1 MAGSMTPR
9 LPPLAAL
16 RAFEAACRHTTFA
29 AAAKELRLTPS
40 AVSHQVRVLEEEL
53 GAVLF
58 RRSPRGVVTTEAG
71 ERLANAVRRAT
82 RELVAGVEAVRETRA
97 GSALRMSAA
106 PVVASLLIAPALAGF
121 EARHP
126 DIQLSLEAS
135 SRLADLVDGRT
146 DYAVRFGPGRW
157 PDAVAFRLVRSRIA
171 PVAAPG
177 LADGGGV
184 DLTRA
189 PLIDLATDADG
200 WNLWFE
206 RHDAGGTPTGRRL
219 RAESLAVALQQAQA
233 GQGVVLAPFPIANA
247 LVRSGALLRV
257 GTETIAPSGDYYL
270 LCSAARRRARETRLL
285 TAWLRDLFAAL
296 N

>member
-1 MAGSMTPR
+1 MTQR
-9 LPPLAAL
+9 LPPLATL
-16 RAFEAACRHTTFA
+16 RAFEAACRHATFA
-29 AAAKELRLTPS
+29 AAAQELRVTPS
-40 AVSHQVRVLEEEL
+40 AVSHQVRALEEEL
-53 GAVLF
+53 GVVLF

-82 RELVAGVEAVRETRA
+82 RELLDGVEAVRETRA
-97 GSALRMSAA
+97 GSALRISAA
-106 PVVASLLIAPALAGF
+106 PVVASLLIAPAMAEF

-126 DIQLSLEAS
+126 DIRLSLEAS

-157 PDAVAFRLVRSRIA
+157 ADVAAFRLSRSRIA
-171 PVAAPG
+171 PVAAPT
-177 LADGGGV
+177 LAGGNGV
-184 DLTRA
+184 DLADA
-189 PLIDLATDADG
+189 PLIDIATDVGG
-200 WNLWFE
+200 WDLWFAQ
-206 RHDAGGTPTGRRL
+206 HDAGRTPTGRRL

-233 GQGVVLAPFPIANA
+233 GQGAVLAPFPIANA
-247 LVRSGALLRV
+247 LVRSGALIRV

-296 N
+296 D